1 MITDYFCIICFFLNC
16 ILDYSSYCDQQLINE
31 MVEDRNHFTPKM
43 DKFLKQICPSLL
55 LWELLLFQGI
65 PIKSEV
71 CIAFNF

>member
-1 MITDYFCIICFFLNC
+1 MI
-16 ILDYSSYCDQQLINE
+16 
-31 MVEDRNHFTPKM
+31 EDRNHFTPKM

-71 CIAFNF
+71 CIIKFFLKWLIVSIKLFLVLEKLESI